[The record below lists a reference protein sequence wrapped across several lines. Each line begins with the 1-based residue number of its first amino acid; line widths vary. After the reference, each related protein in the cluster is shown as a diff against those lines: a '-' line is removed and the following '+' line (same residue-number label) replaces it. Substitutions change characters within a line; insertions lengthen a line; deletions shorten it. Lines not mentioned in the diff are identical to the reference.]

1 MLRFILASIALLG
14 AIPGAPA
21 QESPKPAPIAATRV
35 RITEAES
42 TLGLATAS
50 LKKQSGIDFDLAAV
64 NSAAKVEPI
73 PATDFWLAAEALAKQ
88 TGTHLSIAGDKVR
101 FTKGASGPSS
111 VEGPFRVSV
120 KQVIAKRD
128 FDTDTTAYAIT
139 LDVSWEPRFPVYMI
153 DDVPKIDT
161 ATAGGKEVKALTG
174 GGRMPTVGFRQLS
187 TVRLEGIPRS
197 AATLDVLR
205 GSFRVVAAE
214 KLLAVEFKDLTADK
228 PLTQTSDRVK
238 VILQPVKR
246 SGKLTIFDINL
257 EYPPSHPEFESFE
270 QWASAN
276 KLKLYPPNNR
286 NGLEPTDYSTSEAG
300 RRIAASYSYE
310 TPAGKPAPLADLKGW
325 RAVYETSGPMV
336 VQTVKFELKG
346 IALP

>member
-1 MLRFILASIALLG
+1 MLRFTLASFALLG
-14 AIPGAPA
+14 AISGAPS

-35 RITEAES
+35 LTTAAES

-50 LKKQSGIDFDLAAV
+50 LKKQSGIDFDLTGADA
-64 NSAAKVEPI
+64 SAKVEPI
-73 PATDFWLAAEALAKQ
+73 PATDFWLAVESLAKQ
-88 TGTHLSIAGDKVR
+88 TGSRISPIAGKVR
-101 FTKGASGPSS
+101 FAKGASGPSS
-111 VEGPFRVSV
+111 VDGPFRVSV

-128 FDTDTTAYAIT
+128 FDTDTTAYAIS
-139 LDVSWEPRFPVYMI
+139 LEVMWEPRFPVYMI

-161 ATAGGKEVKALTG
+161 VTAGGKPVKALTG
-174 GGRMPTVGFRQLS
+174 GGRVPTVGFRQLS

-214 KLLAVEFKDLTADK
+214 KLLAVEFKDLTAVK
-228 PLTQTSDRVK
+228 PLSQTTDGVTLT
-238 VILQPVKR
+238 LQPVKR
-246 SGKLTIFDINL
+246 SGKLTIFDINM

-270 QWASAN
+270 LWASAN
-276 KLKLYPPNNR
+276 KLKLYPPNAAK
-286 NGLEPTDYSTSEAG
+286 GFEPTDYSTHEAG

-310 TPAGKPAPLADLKGW
+310 APAGKPAPLADLKGW

-336 VQTVKFELKG
+336 TQTVKFELKG